1 MAAEEQTS
9 GTEGNGASVKH
20 RSSDRAAS
28 DTIGTAAVGSDG
40 ASTAEDATAE
50 DAVGEAVAAE
60 AAAAEA
66 ASSKTEGESA
76 ANVGGGEGGEEGS
89 AAVADEGGDGEVGEE
104 RTKPANHTSDRGTFV
119 DQEGGADGAMNE
131 GPAMGTAERAVR
143 GKPVEEGE
151 AAVAEEWGDAAEE
164 AAQTFEAAEAAEAA
178 ERVEP
183 VTSLTRPH
191 TPSLGA
197 AREDWADEERASTP
211 ERFQTINYGHYKK
224 AFPVSKRG
232 YIRWRDID
240 GGLVRFNTMLAPSHH
255 SPTAPL
261 HLSHHPPPS
270 PPPPSPPLTHAN
282 NLESYCISFVF
293 KGHFSYFIVRYSTV
307 PKCPGSTGKEVPKF
321 TGSLGQDASQHETF
335 FWVGTNAGRAE
346 AEGVEGEG
354 EGEGDAGAVSAPT
367 HSVYELEVTECAV
380 AGLAIPTRP
389 GGFKS
394 RDLEVG
400 GRTAVSINTPRK
412 EGCSCLFGNPCQD
425 RYVCENWNARFEVA
439 KANGWNGYS

>member
-1 MAAEEQTS
+1 
-9 GTEGNGASVKH
+9 V
-20 RSSDRAAS
+20 
-28 DTIGTAAVGSDG
+28 
-40 ASTAEDATAE
+40 AE

-211 ERFQTINYGHYKK
+211 ERFQTINYGHYKR

-240 GGLVRFNTMLAPSHH
+240 
-255 SPTAPL
+255 
-261 HLSHHPPPS
+261 
-270 PPPPSPPLTHAN
+270 
-282 NLESYCISFVF
+282 ESYCISFVF

-335 FWVGTNAGRAE
+335 FWVGTNDGRAE

-354 EGEGDAGAVSAPT
+354 EDEGDAGAVSAPT